1 MRRNWSATATVIAT
15 LLVLLANVSGW
26 ASCRQYARSFR
37 IGSSLSDNGCYSGA
51 SCNGSQGRKCDF
63 QECACPSTY
72 IDGSR
77 VYYGGRVGGDY
88 CPNSPTYSQGCE
100 FTPSPPGKQYCD
112 YEGYCASQ
120 TESDSVNCVNGGHQW
135 DSGTHTCRTSSCTS
149 SDTSWLKTS
158 IAACQDIRGS
168 NNYALVD
175 TNDVCEHRGHCCAL
189 DSLIEGDSCKW
200 RCESQDS
207 LCALNK
213 GNFSYAIVAD
223 TAVSGSDTTY
233 TGLCYNNCFMYASRD
248 SLTGLVTGNVT
259 AVNNTSMAAG
269 TYYPDGFKGIRSD
282 YAGIYTYDFLSDETY
297 EWADSLLSAPCS
309 VGMYR
314 GIKNG
319 KYVYWKSGQP
329 VPEGVTNVVKVK

>member
-1 MRRNWSATATVIAT
+1 MRRNWSVTATIIAT
-15 LLVLLANVSGW
+15 LFILLANVSGW
-26 ASCRQYARSFR
+26 STCRPFYYIAASSGCPKECCESDYRYYKTQHVTC
-37 IGSSLSDNGCYSGA
+37 SSGPSVTQNFQTKCIFYSGDVEQNCGNPYNGCTMYSH
-51 SCNGSQGRKCDF
+51 CVKCDT
-63 QECACPSTY
+63 QTEADSIAC
-72 IDGSR
+72 INQGNQWI
-77 VYYGGRVGGDY
+77 GGQ
-88 CPNSPTYSQGCE
+88 CK
-100 FTPSPPGKQYCD
+100 TPS
-112 YEGYCASQ
+112 
-120 TESDSVNCVNGGHQW
+120 
-135 DSGTHTCRTSSCTS
+135 CTP

-158 IAACQDIRGS
+158 ISACQDIRGS

-189 DSLIEGDSCKW
+189 DSLIDGEGCKW

-233 TGLCYNNCFMYASRD
+233 TGLCYNNCFMHASKD
-248 SLTGLVTGNVT
+248 SLTGIVTGNVT
-259 AVNNTSMAAG
+259 AVDNTSMGVG

-282 YAGIYTYDFLSDETY
+282 YGGIYTYDFLSDENY